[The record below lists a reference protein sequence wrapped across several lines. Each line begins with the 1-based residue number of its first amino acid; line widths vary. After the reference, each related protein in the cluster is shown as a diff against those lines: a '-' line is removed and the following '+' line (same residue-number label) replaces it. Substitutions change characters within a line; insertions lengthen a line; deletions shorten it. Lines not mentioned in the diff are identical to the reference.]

1 MRAGVLTAAATLLL
15 AACGQK
21 GPLYL
26 PDHKPAV
33 VRAPA
38 PAAASPA
45 ADTTAN
51 PPAPKKKTDEDTSDV
66 PAPK

>member
-1 MRAGVLTAAATLLL
+1 MRPGVLVAAATLLL

-33 VRAPA
+33 VTAPA
-38 PAAASPA
+38 PPATTPASPA
-45 ADTTAN
+45 
-51 PPAPKKKTDEDTSDV
+51 PAPKKKTDEDANETE
-66 PAPK
+66 APK

>member
-1 MRAGVLTAAATLLL
+1 MKAGVLTAAATLLL

-26 PDHKPAV
+26 PDQKPAV
-33 VRAPA
+33 VTTPAPPAAA
-38 PAAASPA
+38 PAADPA
-45 ADTTAN
+45 ATA
-51 PPAPKKKTDEDTSDV
+51 PAPKKKADEDTSEA

>member
-1 MRAGVLTAAATLLL
+1 MRPGVAAAATALLL
-15 AACGQK
+15 AGCGQK

-33 VRAPA
+33 VPTPA
-38 PAAASPA
+38 PAAAAPA
-45 ADTTAN
+45 ADPAAI
-51 PPAPKKKTDEDTSDV
+51 PPAPKKKTDEDSSQA